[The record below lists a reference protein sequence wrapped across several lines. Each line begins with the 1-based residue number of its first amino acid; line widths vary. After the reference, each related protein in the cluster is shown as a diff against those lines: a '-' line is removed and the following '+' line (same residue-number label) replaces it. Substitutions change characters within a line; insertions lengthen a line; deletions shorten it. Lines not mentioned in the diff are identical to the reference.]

1 MTSDTTVVRPR
12 GQGVPEHYGALY
24 ASHLEPLLR
33 FAWLVCGD
41 RHQAEDVVAE
51 AFARVLPQWR
61 RGRVYDPSAYLRRS
75 VVNEAASRGRRRVLE
90 VREERRRS
98 GHGRGARHLDEQVA
112 ERDVVVRALRRL
124 PVRQR
129 AVLVLRYY
137 DDLPEADVADILGVS
152 VGTVKSHA
160 ARGLERL
167 RNELEGQ

>member
-1 MTSDTTVVRPR
+1 
-12 GQGVPEHYGALY
+12 
-24 ASHLEPLLR
+24 
-33 FAWLVCGD
+33 
-41 RHQAEDVVAE
+41 
-51 AFARVLPQWR
+51 
-61 RGRVYDPSAYLRRS
+61 
-75 VVNEAASRGRRRVLE
+75 VLE

-98 GHGRGARHLDEQVA
+98 GHGRGTGHLDEQVA

-167 RNELEGQ
+167 RTELEGQ